1 MTLENKFLSQMGKD
15 WEFQNY
21 EWIVP
26 ENNDKGCMEAYKIET
41 DCKLRKIES
50 IVYYRN
56 SGNFTIS
63 EPGASEASS
72 KWVGTVKNYSTVSKK
87 WVGKCPFS
95 IKVKQKSGWARA
107 HPAHPAPTPL

>member
-26 ENNDKGCMEAYKIET
+26 ENNDKGCMEAYKVET

-56 SGNFTIS
+56 SGNFTIN

-72 KWVGTVKNYSTVSKK
+72 KWVGTVKN
-87 WVGKCPFS
+87 
-95 IKVKQKSGWARA
+95 
-107 HPAHPAPTPL
+107 

>member
-1 MTLENKFLSQMGKD
+1 MGKD

-56 SGNFTIS
+56 S
-63 EPGASEASS
+63 
-72 KWVGTVKNYSTVSKK
+72 
-87 WVGKCPFS
+87 
-95 IKVKQKSGWARA
+95 
-107 HPAHPAPTPL
+107 TP